1 MILEYLQY
9 PFIQRAF
16 IAGIVL
22 ALLFAILGTYVIL
35 RQMAFWGDGIAHA
48 SLAGIAIAL
57 FAGWNPLLVAV
68 VTAVI
73 FAILI
78 FTLERKTNLSSDALI
93 GVLFT
98 SFMAL
103 GIVILSLNRG
113 YQPELL
119 SFLFGNILSVGSF
132 DLLIIVML
140 AAVIIAFLLIN
151 QKSLSLLIFDR
162 TSAYLAGIKTGRL
175 ELLYYIV
182 LAVSVVLGVKMLGV
196 VLVSA
201 LLILPASIA
210 KLLAGSFAGLR
221 MISIVVAETIVIIGL
236 FASLYFNLPSGPSI
250 ILVGSIIFVLVNLFR
265 LNKLFHR
272 G

>member
-16 IAGIVL
+16 VAGIVL

-48 SLAGIAIAL
+48 SLAGIALAL
-57 FAGWNPLLVAV
+57 YTGFNPLLVAV
-68 VTAVI
+68 IVSII

-78 FTLERKTNLSSDALI
+78 FILERKTNLSNDALI

-103 GIVILSLNRG
+103 GVVILSLNKG

-119 SFLFGNILSVGSF
+119 SFLFGNILAIGTF
-132 DLLIIVML
+132 DLFIIISLGALII
-140 AAVIIAFLLIN
+140 IFLLIF
-151 QKSLSLLIFDR
+151 QKQLSLLLFDR

-175 ELLYYIV
+175 ELVYYIV

-210 KLLAGSFAGLR
+210 KLLAASFSSLR
-221 MISIVVAETIVIIGL
+221 NISIFVAEFIVIVGMIV
-236 FASLYFNLPSGPSI
+236 SLYFNLPTGPSI
-250 ILVGSIIFVLVNLFR
+250 ILTGSIIFVLINL
-265 LNKLFHR
+265 LKIKLLVKK
-272 G
+272 